1 MALIR
6 LIGAVLKTSSSEEPS
21 VSGPED
27 DPSGK
32 NVWRFLR
39 YSEKSPFNKEK
50 TMRGLTSEKCPGLL
64 SLYKR

>member
-1 MALIR
+1 MA

-21 VSGPED
+21 VSGLED

-32 NVWRFLR
+32 NVPRFLR